1 MTLIDR
7 FERVSDAVETALLA
21 QFKIINPKT
30 QRIHFQMGHP
40 LYVLRELTKLLKPLS
55 AQYTRFPLIAV
66 FEDIPQEYI
75 GKGLSTVTPKVIIA
89 NPTKKEYSRAEREAY
104 NFAPIL
110 RPLAEEWLVQARET
124 GMFWWAHT
132 DGATIIERPFWG
144 REELYGN
151 KANIFNDELD
161 CIEISGLTYT
171 VRETLSTKCGLRKPF
186 ITLSHVKA

>member
-1 MTLIDR
+1 MTLLDR
-7 FERVSDAVETALLA
+7 YGTVATAVETALLP

-30 QRIHFQMGHP
+30 QRVHFQMGHP
-40 LYVLRELTKLLKPLS
+40 LYVLRELVKLLKPLS

-66 FEDIPQEYI
+66 FEDVTQEYI
-75 GKGLSTVTPKVIIA
+75 GKGLSQITPKVIFC
-89 NPTKKEYSRAEREAY
+89 NPTKKEYSRAEREAK

-110 RPLAEEWLVQARET
+110 RPMAQEWLIQARET
-124 GMFWWAHT
+124 GMFWFPYT
-132 DGATIIERPFWG
+132 DGGNIIERPFWG